1 MMKKRWISLTA
12 AALAMTAV
20 LAACA
25 DSPATAEPG
34 YVGLDAAKET
44 ALNDLQLSAADASFT
59 TAELADRNGT
69 AYYELDFTD
78 GTTTYH
84 YAVDAVTGAIIE
96 SGTDTAAASAA
107 SGPVDEAGAQ
117 ALALADAGI
126 TETDTVYLRVQP
138 DYDDGRLVYDVEF
151 FAGSTEYDYEID
163 AETGAILSKDYD
175 AEGYVPGTDS
185 GSGTA
190 VDEAGAQ
197 AIALADAGITEADT
211 VYLRVQPDYDDGRLV
226 YDVEFF
232 ADSTEYDYEI
242 DAATGT
248 ILSKD
253 YDAEGYH
260 PTSGGSTT
268 ASGTTGGT
276 VDEAAAQAIALADA
290 GVTAADT
297 SYLQVRADY
306 DDGRLVYDVE
316 FYVPS
321 TGVEYDY
328 EIDGTTGAIRDMDS
342 DAEGYTPTQTGSAK
356 SEDEIRAIALAKVP
370 GATASDLRMQLD
382 YDDGRQYYEGS
393 IYYDGLEYEFE
404 IDAYSGAVLSWE
416 VDSIYD

>member
-96 SGTDTAAASAA
+96 SGTDTAAASAT

-126 TETDTVYLRVQP
+126 TET
-138 DYDDGRLVYDVEF
+138 
-151 FAGSTEYDYEID
+151 
-163 AETGAILSKDYD
+163 
-175 AEGYVPGTDS
+175 
-185 GSGTA
+185 
-190 VDEAGAQ
+190 
-197 AIALADAGITEADT
+197 DT

-276 VDEAAAQAIALADA
+276 VDEAGAQAIALADA

-321 TGVEYDY
+321 TGIEYDY

-342 DAEGYTPTQTGSAK
+342 DAEGYTPAQTGSAK